1 MMEKGIVEKYPGGEV
16 DAFTSEEQ
24 ERERREAAEV
34 QLVGLR
40 EEGNDVSYLSEPQM
54 MKDRLEKAEAE
65 FVGLQEAGNDV
76 SYLSDP
82 ERISDRLDKIEIEL
96 VDNTLKEHQ
105 LNAEKEMLTNKLKDL
120 KAQEN

>member
-1 MMEKGIVEKYPGGEV
+1 MMMEKGIVEKHPDGEV
-16 DAFTSEEQ
+16 NAFTSEEQ
-24 ERERREAAEV
+24 KSERLDAAEASSAEF
-34 QLVGLR
+34 R
-40 EEGNDVSYLSEPQM
+40 NEGNE
-54 MKDRLEKAEAE
+54 
-65 FVGLQEAGNDV
+65 V

-82 ERISDRLDKIEIEL
+82 EMVKDRLDKIEIEL